1 MSTEHLNTEN
11 AATESSEISE
21 SMLSFVELNEKDK
34 SKAPAAKN
42 RRIHRRTF
50 NLILTSAGT
59 VLVAIILLVVMLLD
73 KKAPVTGG
81 DDTSNSDITAETPKI
96 TLLNKT
102 GDSSTKGTPMTQIDI
117 QNKDDS
123 YTIRYD
129 DTTKLYHIVGYED
142 IYLDTE
148 MLLTLRTH
156 AETIEAT
163 EQIKD
168 ASNLAAFGLDN
179 PQATATITYTDNS
192 TARLLLGN
200 TTPSETGYYGQLEG
214 TDGVYIFE
222 SDTVSLFRF
231 RSTAFVHTAL
241 SAPPSV
247 KTDDTVGKAL
257 LKEVTFSGT
266 AHPVP
271 LVMRRSYYNDSEE
284 LTYFSYIITA
294 PYTRCTTDAVSNALS
309 QVQAIM
315 ADQALI
321 LHPTAADKEKMGF
334 NNPLIDIKFTMAV
347 ETEEESDSDTDVDV
361 STEST
366 VGTQNTTPKIY
377 YNSIDYHITIGSVDE
392 NGNYFAMVDGTDVIF
407 LVSKEDYGFFLDR
420 TYQNSVNDFLFFKS
434 IEDLSSITIKLN
446 DNSYSFDL
454 THFPEKEEPD
464 DKMRVTM
471 GEKVYSTEDFRELYQ
486 LLMGL
491 KRYGTPDKEPT
502 SEVPLEIALYDSE
515 GKLYL
520 GAKYYNTSG
529 SLCTVETSE
538 GELFTTRWSD
548 VTFFIQQVDNYLNGR
563 NVLLST

>member
-11 AATESSEISE
+11 ASTESNEINE

-34 SKAPAAKN
+34 NKADTAKP
-42 RRIHRRTF
+42 RRIRRRTL
-50 NLILTSAGT
+50 NLILTSAST

-73 KKAPVTGG
+73 KHAPTTGG
-81 DDTSNSDITAETPKI
+81 GDTTPSDTTVETPKI
-96 TLLNKT
+96 TLLNKA
-102 GDSSTKGTPMTQIDI
+102 GDEETKGTPMKQIDI

-156 AETIEAT
+156 AETIEAI
-163 EQIKD
+163 EQIQD
-168 ASNLAAFGLDN
+168 ASNLAAFGLDA
-179 PQATATITYTDNS
+179 PQATATITYTDDS
-192 TARLLLGN
+192 TARLFLGN
-200 TTPSETGYYGQLEG
+200 TTPSENGYYGQLEG

-247 KTDDTVGKAL
+247 KPDDKNGKSL

-266 AHPVP
+266 AHPIP

-294 PYTRCTTDAVSNALS
+294 PYTRCTTDAVSNSLS

-347 ETEEESDSDTDVDV
+347 ETEEES
-361 STEST
+361 EST
-366 VGTQNTTPKIY
+366 PNDSTGSSAVDKNDTPKIY
-377 YNSIDYHITIGSVDE
+377 YNSIDYHIIVGSVDE
-392 NGNYFAMVDGTDVIF
+392 NGNYIAMVDGIDVIF
-407 LVSKEDYGFFLDR
+407 LVSKESYGFFLDR

-434 IEDLSSITIKLN
+434 IEDLGSVSFKLN
-446 DNSYSFDL
+446 NSSYTFNL
-454 THFPEKEEPD
+454 EHYPEKEEPD
-464 DKMRVTM
+464 DKLKVTM
-471 GEKVYSTEDFRELYQ
+471 DNKTYSTEDFRELYQ

-491 KRYGTPDKEPT
+491 KRYGTPEKEPT
-502 SEVPLEIALYDSE
+502 SEVPLEIALYDAE
-515 GKLYL
+515 GELYL

-548 VTFFIQQVDNYLNGR
+548 VAFFIQQVDNYLNGR

>member
-11 AATESSEISE
+11 TSTESSEINE

-34 SKAPAAKN
+34 NKADTAKP
-42 RRIHRRTF
+42 RRIRRRTL

-73 KKAPVTGG
+73 KHAPTTGG
-81 DDTSNSDITAETPKI
+81 GDTTPSDTTVETPKI
-96 TLLNKT
+96 TLLNKA
-102 GDSSTKGTPMTQIDI
+102 GDEETKGTPMKQIDI
-117 QNKDDS
+117 QNKDGS

-156 AETIEAT
+156 AETIEAI
-163 EQIKD
+163 EQIQD
-168 ASNLAAFGLDN
+168 ASNLAAFGLDA
-179 PQATATITYTDNS
+179 PQATATITYTDDS
-192 TARLLLGN
+192 TARLFLGN
-200 TTPSETGYYGQLEG
+200 TTPSENGYYGQLEG

-247 KTDDTVGKAL
+247 KPDDKNGKSL

-266 AHPVP
+266 AHPIP

-294 PYTRCTTDAVSNALS
+294 PYTRCTTDAVSNSLS

-347 ETEEESDSDTDVDV
+347 ETEEES
-361 STEST
+361 EST
-366 VGTQNTTPKIY
+366 PNDSTGSSAVDKNDTPKIY
-377 YNSIDYHITIGSVDE
+377 YNSIDYHIIVGSVDE
-392 NGNYFAMVDGTDVIF
+392 NGNYIAMVDGIDVIF
-407 LVSKEDYGFFLDR
+407 LVSKESYGFFLDR

-434 IEDLSSITIKLN
+434 IEDLGSVSFKLN
-446 DNSYSFDL
+446 NSSYTFNL
-454 THFPEKEEPD
+454 EHYPEKEEPD
-464 DKMRVTM
+464 DKLKVTM
-471 GEKVYSTEDFRELYQ
+471 DNKTYSTEDFRELYQ

-491 KRYGTPDKEPT
+491 KRYGTPEKEPT
-502 SEVPLEIALYDSE
+502 SEVPLEIALYDAE
-515 GKLYL
+515 GELYL

-548 VTFFIQQVDNYLNGR
+548 VAFFIQQVDNYLNGR

>member
-11 AATESSEISE
+11 TSTESSEINE

-34 SKAPAAKN
+34 NKADTAKP
-42 RRIHRRTF
+42 RRIRRRTL

-73 KKAPVTGG
+73 KHAPATGDG
-81 DDTSNSDITAETPKI
+81 GTTPSDTTVETPKI
-96 TLLNKT
+96 TLLNKA
-102 GDSSTKGTPMTQIDI
+102 GDEETKGTPMKQIDI
-117 QNKDDS
+117 QNKDGS

-156 AETIEAT
+156 AETIEAI
-163 EQIKD
+163 EQIQD
-168 ASNLAAFGLDN
+168 ASNLAAFGLDA
-179 PQATATITYTDNS
+179 PQATATITYTDDS
-192 TARLLLGN
+192 TARLFLGN
-200 TTPSETGYYGQLEG
+200 TTPSENGYYGQLEG

-247 KTDDTVGKAL
+247 KPDDKNGKSL

-266 AHPVP
+266 AHPIP

-294 PYTRCTTDAVSNALS
+294 PYTRCTTDAVSNSLS

-347 ETEEESDSDTDVDV
+347 ETEEES
-361 STEST
+361 EST
-366 VGTQNTTPKIY
+366 PNDSTGSSAVDKNDTPKIY
-377 YNSIDYHITIGSVDE
+377 YNSIDYHIIVGSVDE
-392 NGNYFAMVDGTDVIF
+392 NGNYIAMVDGIDVIF
-407 LVSKEDYGFFLDR
+407 LVSKESYGFFLDR

-434 IEDLSSITIKLN
+434 IEDLGSVSFKLN
-446 DNSYSFDL
+446 NSSYTFNL
-454 THFPEKEEPD
+454 EHYPEKEEPD
-464 DKMRVTM
+464 DKLKVTM
-471 GEKVYSTEDFRELYQ
+471 DNKTYSTEDFRELYQ

-491 KRYGTPDKEPT
+491 KRYGTPEKEPT
-502 SEVPLEIALYDSE
+502 SEVPLEIALYDAE
-515 GKLYL
+515 GELYL

-548 VTFFIQQVDNYLNGR
+548 VAFFIQQVDNYLNGR

>member
-11 AATESSEISE
+11 TSTESSEINE

-34 SKAPAAKN
+34 NKADTAKP
-42 RRIHRRTF
+42 RRIRRRTL

-59 VLVAIILLVVMLLD
+59 VLVAIILLVVLLLD
-73 KKAPVTGG
+73 KHAPTTGG
-81 DDTSNSDITAETPKI
+81 GDTTPSDTTVETPKI
-96 TLLNKT
+96 TLLNKA
-102 GDSSTKGTPMTQIDI
+102 GDEETKGTPMKQIDI
-117 QNKDDS
+117 QNKDGS

-156 AETIEAT
+156 AETIEAI
-163 EQIKD
+163 EQIQD
-168 ASNLAAFGLDN
+168 ASNLAAFGLDA
-179 PQATATITYTDNS
+179 PQATATITYTDDS
-192 TARLLLGN
+192 TARLFLGN
-200 TTPSETGYYGQLEG
+200 TTPSENGYYGQLEG

-247 KTDDTVGKAL
+247 KPDDKNGKSL

-266 AHPVP
+266 AHPIP

-294 PYTRCTTDAVSNALS
+294 PYTRCTTDAVSNSLS

-347 ETEEESDSDTDVDV
+347 ETEEES
-361 STEST
+361 EST
-366 VGTQNTTPKIY
+366 PNDSTGSSAVDKNDTPKIY
-377 YNSIDYHITIGSVDE
+377 YNSIDYHIIVGSVDE
-392 NGNYFAMVDGTDVIF
+392 NGNYIAMVDGIDVIF
-407 LVSKEDYGFFLDR
+407 LVSKESYGFFLDR

-434 IEDLSSITIKLN
+434 IEDLGSVSFKLN
-446 DNSYSFDL
+446 NSSYTFNL
-454 THFPEKEEPD
+454 EHYPEKEEPD
-464 DKMRVTM
+464 DKLKVTM
-471 GEKVYSTEDFRELYQ
+471 DNKTYSTEDFRELYQ

-491 KRYGTPDKEPT
+491 KRYGTPEKEPT
-502 SEVPLEIALYDSE
+502 SEVPLEIALYDAE
-515 GKLYL
+515 GELYL

-548 VTFFIQQVDNYLNGR
+548 VAFFIQQVDNYLNGR

>member
-11 AATESSEISE
+11 TSPESAEINE
-21 SMLSFVELNEKDK
+21 SMLSFVELNESDK
-34 SKAPAAKN
+34 NKAHTTKP
-42 RRIHRRTF
+42 RRIRRRTL

-59 VLVAIILLVVMLLD
+59 VLVAVILLVVMLLN
-73 KKAPVTGG
+73 KQAPTTEDGG
-81 DDTSNSDITAETPKI
+81 TTPSDTIVETPKI
-96 TLLNKT
+96 TLLNKA
-102 GDSSTKGTPMTQIDI
+102 GDSETKGTPMKQIDI
-117 QNKDDS
+117 QNEDGN

-129 DTTKLYHIVGYED
+129 DTTRLYHIVGYED
-142 IYLDTE
+142 IHLDTE
-148 MLLTLRTH
+148 LLLTLRTH

-168 ASNLAAFGLDN
+168 ASNLAAFGLDK
-179 PQATATITYTDNS
+179 PQATATITYTDDS
-192 TARLLLGN
+192 TARLFLGN
-200 TTPSETGYYGQLEG
+200 TTPSESGYYGQLEG
-214 TDGVYIFE
+214 TEGVYIFE
-222 SDTVSLFRF
+222 ADTVSLFRF

-247 KTDDTVGKAL
+247 KADDKNGKPL

-294 PYTRCTTDAVSNALS
+294 PYTRCTTDAVSNAMG

-315 ADQALI
+315 ADQALV
-321 LHPTAADKEKMGF
+321 LHPTEADKEKMGF
-334 NNPLIDIKFTMAV
+334 NNPLIDIKLTMAV
-347 ETEEESDSDTDVDV
+347 ETEEESEADSAPTTGSAVADKN
-361 STEST
+361 S
-366 VGTQNTTPKIY
+366 TPKIY
-377 YNSIDYHITIGSVDE
+377 YNSIDYHITVGSVDE
-392 NGNYFAMVDGTDVIF
+392 NGNYLTMVDGIDVIF
-407 LVSKEDYGFFLDR
+407 LVSKESYGFFFDR

-434 IEDLSSITIKLN
+434 IEDLSSLSVKLN
-446 DNSYSFDL
+446 GNSYTFDL
-454 THFPEKEEPD
+454 THYPEKEEPD
-464 DKMRVTM
+464 DKLKVTM
-471 GEKVYSTEDFRELYQ
+471 DSKVYSTEDFRELYQ

-491 KRYGTPDKEPT
+491 KRYGIPEKEPT
-502 SEVPLEIALYDSE
+502 SEVPLEIALYDTE

-548 VTFFIQQVDNYLNGR
+548 VAFFIQQVDNYLNGR
-563 NVLLST
+563 DVLLST